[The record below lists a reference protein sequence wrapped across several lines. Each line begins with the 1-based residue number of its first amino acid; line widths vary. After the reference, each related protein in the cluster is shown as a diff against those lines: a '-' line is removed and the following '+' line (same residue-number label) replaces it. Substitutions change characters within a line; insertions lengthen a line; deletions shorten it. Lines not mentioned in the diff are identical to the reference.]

1 MQFWQMQLY
10 CGKHGRHCFK
20 YCLSLFWDILTALF
34 TKYSLLL
41 VADEGLAAAEQF
53 KSKSKFKV
61 ELSLSC
67 EASFSLH
74 TDGFVTFLASEQN
87 DSFFESIDSMV
98 TPQSNAQARLESCAS
113 LPNYDA
119 ASFTPL
125 PTKELDAQK
134 LGQGSSSICC

>member
-1 MQFWQMQLY
+1 MQLY

-98 TPQSNAQARLESCAS
+98 TPLQIKTTLEADIRCS
-113 LPNYDA
+113 LLLNV
-119 ASFTPL
+119 
-125 PTKELDAQK
+125 K
-134 LGQGSSSICC
+134 LVRGL

>member
-98 TPQSNAQARLESCAS
+98 TPLQIKTTLEADIRCS
-113 LPNYDA
+113 LLLNV
-119 ASFTPL
+119 
-125 PTKELDAQK
+125 K
-134 LGQGSSSICC
+134 LVRGS